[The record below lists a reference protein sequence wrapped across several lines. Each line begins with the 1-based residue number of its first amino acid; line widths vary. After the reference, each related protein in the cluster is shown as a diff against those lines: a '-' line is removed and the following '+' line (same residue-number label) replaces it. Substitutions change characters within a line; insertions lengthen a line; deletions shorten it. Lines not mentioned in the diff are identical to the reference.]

1 MDARNNFDHYVAQ
14 HFLKLFMREGT
25 IHVGDITNGT
35 VSDHTSTERIFGEV
49 NWSVDQSFEDL
60 FTSIEAPVAK
70 ALKCVSQ
77 TPESITGLS
86 PATLQHILEFITLHY
101 GRSPAIHESSV
112 QSNSKFENV
121 VRDMAPTE
129 EAANNFSI
137 PAPDRIYSLT
147 LGMQIAQDLRP
158 ALLMKGCVAL
168 LAPHGS
174 TFLTGD
180 NPVARLSSQEHY
192 YMRGAVFGY
201 ETYFWV
207 PLTPEVGLIFIDG
220 IDAPLG
226 SGALKRIY
234 ASKKVSKMLNH
245 ALVWSC
251 YRHIAGSF
259 KGAVRLATRWPN
271 VGEERNSVQRFGYS
285 PLVINTNNAVY
296 RMNRSLL
303 DDIISRFPENT
314 PRRDAYLGPRE
325 VTNTG

>member
-1 MDARNNFDHYVAQ
+1 MDTRSNFDHYVAQ
-14 HFLKLFMREGT
+14 HLLKLFMRDGT
-25 IHVGDITNGT
+25 IYVGDIMSGV
-35 VSDHTSTERIFGEV
+35 VSDQTSTERIFGEV

-60 FTSIEAPVAK
+60 FTLIETPVAK
-70 ALKCVSQ
+70 ALKRVSE

-86 PATLQHILEFITLHY
+86 PTTLQHLLEFITLHY

-121 VRDMAPTE
+121 VRNMAPTE
-129 EAANNFSI
+129 EAASDFSI
-137 PAPDRIYSLT
+137 PTPDRIYSLT
-147 LGMQIAQDLRP
+147 LGMQVAQDLRP

-168 LAPHGS
+168 LAPQGS

-180 NPVARLSSQEHY
+180 NPVARLTSQEHFH
-192 YMRGAVFGY
+192 MRGAVFAR

-207 PLTPEVGLIFIDG
+207 PLTPKVGLIFMDG

-226 SGALKRIY
+226 SGALK
-234 ASKKVSKMLNH
+234 KHHVSARVAKMLNH

-251 YRHIAGSF
+251 YRYIAGSY

-271 VGEERNSVQRFGYS
+271 VGEERNSVERFGYS

-296 RMNRSLL
+296 RMHRSLL

-314 PRRDAYLGPRE
+314 ARRDAYLGPRE
-325 VTNTG
+325 ISDAS